1 MAVIFDLDLTLVDT
15 ASLKPYR
22 DRRAWR
28 EIPSHLAQTSVYPG
42 VLPVLTELNERR
54 IPVAVVTDSP
64 GVYAKSL
71 LEYHRLPI
79 RTLVAYHD
87 VKRHKPYPDPML
99 RAAQLL
105 RCPPSQA
112 ISIGDAAKDVAAAR
126 AAGMCACAALWGCAD
141 RASVEK
147 SAPDYM
153 AGSLPGFL
161 AFVLRKHGEYARGLR
176 LQGENAYA
184 IL

>member
-1 MAVIFDLDLTLVDT
+1 MAVIFDLDLTLIDT

-22 DRRAWR
+22 DKRAWR
-28 EIPSHLAQTSVYPG
+28 EIPFHLAQTSLYPG
-42 VLPVLTELNERR
+42 VLPILAELNKRR

-64 GVYAKSL
+64 GVYAKAL
-71 LEYHRLPI
+71 LRYHKLPI
-79 RTLVAYHD
+79 RVLVAYHD
-87 VKRHKPYPDPML
+87 AKRHKPYPDPML

-105 RCPPSQA
+105 HCPPRQV

-153 AGSLPGFL
+153 TDSLPDFL
-161 AFVLRKHGEYARGLR
+161 AFVVRKHGGNELFAP
-176 LQGENAYA
+176 
-184 IL
+184 